1 MRKLLVLITV
11 SCALATAGGLL
22 AVPAS
27 AAGVPAPVAD
37 CLKNGQLTHH
47 YSPAELQ
54 HALATMAADVGEYS
68 NCQAVIQ
75 QALYGEIGK
84 LHGDS
89 AGGGGSF
96 LPTWLL
102 VLLIVLV
109 LGGAAFAAVAIRRR
123 RTPEP

>member
-1 MRKLLVLITV
+1 MRKLLALITV
-11 SCALATAGGLL
+11 SCALAAAG
-22 AVPAS
+22 ACFAASAS

-47 YSPAELQ
+47 YTPAELQ

-75 QALYGEIGK
+75 QALYADIGN

-89 AGGGGSF
+89 SSGGGSF

-109 LGGAAFAAVAIRRR
+109 LGGAGFAAVAIRRR
-123 RTPEP
+123 RNPE

>member
-1 MRKLLVLITV
+1 MRRLFVLITV
-11 SCALATAGGLL
+11 WCALAAAGACL
-22 AVPAS
+22 AAS
-27 AAGVPAPVAD
+27 AGAAGVPAPVAD

-47 YSPAELQ
+47 YAPAELQ

-75 QALYGEIGK
+75 QALYADIGN

-89 AGGGGSF
+89 GSGGGSF

-109 LGGAAFAAVAIRRR
+109 LGGAGFAAVAIRRR
-123 RTPEP
+123 RSPE

>member
-1 MRKLLVLITV
+1 MRKLLALITV
-11 SCALATAGGLL
+11 LCGLSAAGGLL
-22 AVPAS
+22 AASAS

-47 YSPAELQ
+47 YPAPELQ
-54 HALATMAADVGEYS
+54 HALSTMAADVGEYS

-75 QALYGEIGK
+75 QALYAEIGK

-89 AGGGGSF
+89 SSGGGSF

-109 LGGAAFAAVAIRRR
+109 LGGAGFAAVAIRRR
-123 RTPEP
+123 RTPE

>member
-1 MRKLLVLITV
+1 MRKLLVLIV
-11 SCALATAGGLL
+11 ASCALSTGVGTL
-22 AVPAS
+22 AASAS

-68 NCQAVIQ
+68 NCSAVIQ
-75 QALYGEIGK
+75 QALYADIGH

-89 AGGGGSF
+89 TGGSGSF

-123 RTPEP
+123 RAPE